1 MILCTCIENIF
12 ICINFSSNKKAVKKY
27 TNIKLSEEQCIRIA
41 AANNS
46 GFNFHLIASHTKLI
60 HSNKHF
66 RLQNE
71 LYRSLDRTV
80 SFENNSIESSSKLD
94 GKWKVF
100 AHCRNKLP
108 SINFAT
114 KLFNENLNACT
125 KTRRLNCQL
134 TKINFYT
141 IHWSFSASFSWIPLE
156 AKWQN
161 FCN

>member
-1 MILCTCIENIF
+1 MH
-12 ICINFSSNKKAVKKY
+12 SK
-27 TNIKLSEEQCIRIA
+27 NIKLSEEQSFRI

-71 LYRSLDRTV
+71 LHRSRLKFLFEKCWFYRVSPSLV
-80 SFENNSIESSSKLD
+80 D

-100 AHCRNKLP
+100 VHCRNKLP
-108 SINFAT
+108 PINFAT

-134 TKINFYT
+134 TKINFFT
-141 IHWSFSASFSWIPLE
+141 IHWIFSSSTHTDIPE
-156 AKWQN
+156 AK
-161 FCN
+161 